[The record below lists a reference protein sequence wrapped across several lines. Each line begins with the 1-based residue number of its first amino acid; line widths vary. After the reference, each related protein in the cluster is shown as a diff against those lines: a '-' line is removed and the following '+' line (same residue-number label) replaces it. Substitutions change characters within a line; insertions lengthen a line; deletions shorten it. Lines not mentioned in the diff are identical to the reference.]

1 MNPLYQ
7 REPFRTATGDC
18 LRPGGVELTAHG
30 LEACGFRTGQRVV
43 DLGCGPGVTLALLR
57 ERGFRPVGLDASPS
71 MLEEAARRVSACLAA
86 GTLERLPF
94 RDACMDGI
102 VCECVLS
109 LSEAPEQALAEMRRV
124 LRPGG
129 RVLLTDILLR
139 EGPGRRGRGCARGA
153 VPPAVLAERLERRG
167 LAVTL
172 YEDHSR
178 RLAELAGRLLFQGVA
193 RSELMAWLGRC
204 PEGAC
209 SGTRLGYGLFVAE
222 KV

>member
-18 LRPGGVELTAHG
+18 LRPGGVELTARG
-30 LEACGFRTGQRVV
+30 LDVCGFRTGQRVA

-57 ERGFRPVGLDASPS
+57 ERGLRPVGLDVSHS
-71 MLEEAARRVSACLAA
+71 MLKEAARRVPACRAA
-86 GTLERLPF
+86 GTLESLPF
-94 RDACMDGI
+94 RDACLDGI

-109 LSEAPEQALAEMRRV
+109 LSEAPERALAEMRRI

-139 EGPGRRGRGCARGA
+139 EGSGRTGQGCARGA
-153 VPPAVLAERLERRG
+153 VSPVVLAERLERQD
-167 LAVTL
+167 LVVAL

-178 RLAELAGRLLFQGVA
+178 RLAELAGRLLFQGVE
-193 RSELMAWLGRC
+193 RSELMAWMGRC